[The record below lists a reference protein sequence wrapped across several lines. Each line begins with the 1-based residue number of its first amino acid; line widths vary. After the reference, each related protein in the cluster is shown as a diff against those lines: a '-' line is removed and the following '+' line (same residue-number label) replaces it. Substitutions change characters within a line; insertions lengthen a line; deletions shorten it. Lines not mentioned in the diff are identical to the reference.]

1 MATGMIV
8 LQGADCSSLS
18 CSNCTSSPLC
28 GWCSAEAS
36 FSDAHSVSDWK
47 VFQRLESHGRCIGR
61 GAGGAPWCASC
72 PLTYA
77 LGADS
82 CPVYTGADPS
92 AGGGGGS
99 GEHTAHGHDGGAT
112 ASRVRIVIGVLVAL
126 AMFAS
131 CGGMLLYWRRRQT
144 ARSSS
149 GHVHARA
156 VELNDA
162 ADGSASPR
170 QLHRPLNDGGF
181 DSEAGYVPPSSS
193 LNHEARYAPVVASVP
208 DL

>member
-1 MATGMIV
+1 M
-8 LQGADCSSLS
+8 S
-18 CSNCTSSPLC
+18 CSNCTSTPLC
-28 GWCSAEAS
+28 GWCSAEPA
-36 FSDAHSVSDWK
+36 FSQSHSVDDWK
-47 VFQRLESHGRCIGR
+47 LYQQLESHGRCIGR
-61 GAGGAPWCASC
+61 GAGGSPWCASC

-77 LGADS
+77 VGEGS

-92 AGGGGGS
+92 EGGGGGS
-99 GEHTAHGHDGGAT
+99 GDHSVHGRDGVT

-144 ARSSS
+144 ARS
-149 GHVHARA
+149 GTHARI

-162 ADGSASPR
+162 ASPR
-170 QLHRPLNDGGF
+170 QLHRPLNDGAV